1 MIYFFLYFF
10 AEVVITSS
18 VASHIGGLMMFAE
31 IMVSGFIG
39 LVIIFNFR
47 TTLVVNLMELK
58 NQRLSANGF
67 YQRNV
72 LALLSALLFILP
84 GILSDSIA
92 LLVQISLFFG
102 LIINH
107 FRPKIVEEQ
116 SYTTPTYSKDDHVID
131 AEIISDTPSLR

>member
-10 AEVVITSS
+10 LEVILTSA
-18 VASHIGGLMMFAE
+18 VASKIGGLMMFAE
-31 IMVSGFIG
+31 IMVSGLIG
-39 LVIIFNFR
+39 LVIIVNFR

-58 NQRLSANGF
+58 ERRLSANGF

-72 LALLSALLFILP
+72 LALLSALLFIVP
-84 GILSDSIA
+84 GILSDTIA
-92 LLVQISLFFG
+92 LLLQISLFFG

-107 FRPKIVEEQ
+107 FRPKIAEEK
-116 SYTTPTYSKDDHVID
+116 SYSTPTYSKDDHVID